1 MNDSTAEFIVESR
14 EHLAV
19 FEQSLLS
26 LERAAVG
33 DESRSLIQRGLRA
46 VHSLK
51 GDSGFLGFVRIR
63 ELSHSMESLLEDYR
77 DGTRLPSTV
86 IVEALLAARDRL
98 AAMVEDLD
106 HSHAASI
113 DDVVQR
119 LQGLEGSAS
128 HTIPLDI
135 NLQRWLS
142 LHSGTSIVELFMQ
155 LDGLGR
161 IENPK
166 LTDVPDLTA
175 LTISDVAANID
186 VRFSGTLITKSW
198 SDDVATLVGDTESA
212 TDGCERRIDLLEWQQ
227 RGAGSLM
234 SLFRDIAEV
243 GEVSGPRLAFS
254 PDELSAGLPISLI
267 VWSARQKLAATTAER
282 ALTTGQAVAG
292 LVPASRESASVV
304 PSAAD
309 NHGIDDP
316 RSTGYEA
323 QYQGTDVPRSP
334 ATSPEKSVAA
344 KPAANTENDRLR
356 SLRIN
361 VELLDRLMNL
371 VGELTLI
378 RNQTQVTF
386 AEQEGESRNL
396 IQRLNSVTSE
406 LQDTVLQ
413 TRMQPVGN
421 LFGRFPRMVR
431 DLARQLGK
439 EVDVVTVGQDV
450 ELDKTVLERLSDP
463 LTHLIRNSIDHGLES
478 PDVRTAAGKPRTG
491 KIVLSAT
498 PADGQVY
505 IEIRDDG
512 RGIDPAAVK
521 AKAASTGLRTEAE
534 LDRMSSRELLSLIL
548 LPGFSTAKQVTD
560 VSGRGVGMDVV
571 KTNVEELEGHL
582 SIDSWPG
589 QGTSM
594 VLRVPLTLA
603 IVPCLIVTVG
613 EDRFAVP
620 QRELEE
626 IVCLHSGGKRHIEHA
641 FDAEVFRLRESLL
654 PVVRLSEV
662 LSRPHA
668 FIAADKAEIL
678 AKHPPSERDPLHI
691 EYILVLRSN
700 GKRFGLLVDNVQGRE
715 EIVVKPMHM
724 AMRQLSV
731 FSGATLMGDGRVA
744 LIINV
749 EGILEHSRCYA
760 TMTEEGAKPAV
771 RDPHEVHRVL
781 LFEYGPDEQF
791 ALPLVQVRRVELL
804 EMSRIERVGDR
815 DFVTIDGQSTRIVR
829 LDGVMNVSTCDT
841 ASTMF
846 LILPK
851 FVSEPMGI
859 LAHRIIDTESLAIEL
874 QSDVSQPGVLG
885 TAIVRTNLT
894 LFLDVQQIR
903 EFVFGKPVVT
913 ASTISAALPNRSE
926 GALQDPQSVFSPF
939 DVSTD
944 RPLQRILLVDDT
956 SFFREIVKRYLSSDK
971 VEIMTG
977 VDGLNGLELLAKYD
991 FDLVVSDIEMPNMD
1005 GWQFCKAARDKG
1017 YRMPFVALT
1026 SLAKAEHEQKA
1037 IACGFDDYEEKL
1049 EHDRL
1054 KRKVQL
1060 WLDRSFER
1068 TVQR

>member
-1 MNDSTAEFIVESR
+1 MNDQRAEFIVESR

-26 LERAAVG
+26 LERAANG
-33 DESRSLIQRGLRA
+33 EESRTLIQRGLRA

-51 GDSGFLGFVRIR
+51 GDSGFLGFVKIR
-63 ELSHSMESLLEDYR
+63 ELSHAMESLLEDYR
-77 DGTRLPSTV
+77 DGARLPSTS

-98 AAMVEDLD
+98 AALVEDLD
-106 HSHAASI
+106 HNHAATV
-113 DDVVQR
+113 DDAIQR
-119 LQGLEGSAS
+119 LQSLEGTTS
-128 HTIPLDI
+128 HTISFDI
-135 NLQRWLS
+135 NLQRWTRFHPQSS
-142 LHSGTSIVELFMQ
+142 LVDLFRK
-155 LDGLGR
+155 LDLLGS
-161 IENPK
+161 IENPQ
-166 LTDVPDLTA
+166 LRIVPETGPISRNA
-175 LTISDVAANID
+175 LASGFNAEPDASAFRLMEMANCD
-186 VRFSGTLITKSW
+186 VRFSGTLFTKGSPE
-198 SDDVATLVGDTESA
+198 DVAAMVSDNEFAASGS
-212 TDGCERRIDLLEWQQ
+212 ERQIDLLEWRH
-227 RGAGSLM
+227 RGGESLVN
-234 SLFRDIAEV
+234 LFREIAAA
-243 GEVSGPRLAFS
+243 GEIADSRLTYS
-254 PDELSAGLPISLI
+254 PADLSIGLPVDSI
-267 VWSARQKLAATTAER
+267 VWQARQKRTNSAGGKPKQSPVQTAVEAER
-282 ALTTGQAVAG
+282 QITVASGLPLNEKTTK
-292 LVPASRESASVV
+292 LSES
-304 PSAAD
+304 
-309 NHGIDDP
+309 
-316 RSTGYEA
+316 
-323 QYQGTDVPRSP
+323 QYQGTDIPRSP
-334 ATSPEKSVAA
+334 ETLPEKAVAA
-344 KPAANTENDRLR
+344 KPTASGDNDRLR

-439 EVDVVTVGQDV
+439 EVDVVTVGQEV

-463 LTHLIRNSIDHGLES
+463 LTHLIRNSIDHGLEL
-478 PDVRTAAGKPRTG
+478 PDTRTAAGKSRTG

-521 AKAASTGLRTEAE
+521 AKAASMGLRTEAE

-548 LPGFSTAKQVTD
+548 LPGFSTAKKVTD

-613 EDRFAVP
+613 EDRFAIP

-626 IVCLHSGGKRHIEHA
+626 IVCLHSGGKRHLEQA
-641 FDAEVFRLRESLL
+641 FDAEVFRLREALL

-662 LSRPHA
+662 LARPRA
-668 FIAADKAEIL
+668 FTAADKAEIL
-678 AKHPPSERDPLHI
+678 CKYPPSQRDPTSI
-691 EYILVLRSN
+691 EYILVLRSG
-700 GKRFGLLVDNVQGRE
+700 GKRFGLLVDKVQGRE
-715 EIVVKPMHM
+715 EIVVKPMHLT
-724 AMRQLSV
+724 MRQLSV

-744 LIINV
+744 LITNV
-749 EGILEHSRCYA
+749 EGILEHARCYA
-760 TMTEEGAKPAV
+760 TVAEEAPKSAI

-791 ALPLVQVRRVELL
+791 ALPLIQVRRVELL
-804 EMSRIERVGDR
+804 DMSRVEHIGDR
-815 DFVTIDGQSTRIVR
+815 EFVTIDGQSTRIVR
-829 LDGVMNVSTCDT
+829 LNNAMNVSPCDD

-859 LAHRIIDTESLAIEL
+859 LAHRIIDTESLAIE
-874 QSDVSQPGVLG
+874 S
-885 TAIVRTNLT
+885 AIRCSPALCSWKCDCART
-894 LFLDVQQIR
+894 
-903 EFVFGKPVVT
+903 
-913 ASTISAALPNRSE
+913 
-926 GALQDPQSVFSPF
+926 
-939 DVSTD
+939 
-944 RPLQRILLVDDT
+944 VD
-956 SFFREIVKRYLSSDK
+956 
-971 VEIMTG
+971 
-977 VDGLNGLELLAKYD
+977 
-991 FDLVVSDIEMPNMD
+991 VVS
-1005 GWQFCKAARDKG
+1005 
-1017 YRMPFVALT
+1017 
-1026 SLAKAEHEQKA
+1026 
-1037 IACGFDDYEEKL
+1037 
-1049 EHDRL
+1049 
-1054 KRKVQL
+1054 
-1060 WLDRSFER
+1060 
-1068 TVQR
+1068 